1 MFHCCPVL
9 SAFPDEHVMPLDPR
23 WNMQFLEIIRNS
35 MNFDTEMEHTDQ
47 LLMLL
52 KSAANRWVT
61 KNPCK
66 ECPVSVTSAE

>member
-1 MFHCCPVL
+1 MFHYCPVL

-66 ECPVSVTSAE
+66 ERPVSVTSAE